1 MPKVNSVCIIANS
14 TKPESIVIATQVE
27 EYLKTLSIKTVILST
42 YESSDSLDI
51 AYDTDLV
58 ITLGGDGTVLSA
70 ARLVAER
77 GIPIL
82 PVNLGTFG
90 YITEIAKEELL
101 DTLKAYLEGTA
112 AVSRR
117 LMLRVTVLRKGKK
130 VFNATSLNEA
140 VVSSSGI
147 AKVISLNLFLD
158 KTLAGTFRA
167 DGMIVATP
175 TGSTGYSL
183 AAGGPILDP
192 EMSALIVTPICPF
205 TLSYRPLVTSDKV
218 VSIEVR
224 GNQRAAVVLTVDGQV
239 PFSLEEGDKVTIEKS
254 RSRMIL
260 MNSLKRNFTE
270 VIREKLNWS
279 GDLHA

>member
-1 MPKVNSVCIIANS
+1 MPKVNSVCIIANT
-14 TKPESIVIATQVE
+14 TKKESESLANKVS
-27 EYLKTLSIKTVILST
+27 EYLESLSIKTSVLST
-42 YESSDSLDI
+42 NQSTDSLLI
-51 AYDTDLV
+51 SYDTDLV

-70 ARLVAER
+70 ARLVSER

-90 YITEIAKEELL
+90 YITEISKEEVL
-101 DTLKAYLEGTA
+101 DTLKAYLESRA
-112 AVSRR
+112 AISRR
-117 LMLRVTVLRKGKK
+117 LMLRVTVKRKGKK
-130 VFNATSLNEA
+130 VFSASALNEA

-158 KTLAGTFRA
+158 KTLAGRFRA

-205 TLSYRPLVTSDKV
+205 TLSYRPLVTSDKI
-218 VSIEVR
+218 VSIAVR
-224 GNQRAAVVLTVDGQV
+224 ENQRAAVVLTVDGQV
-239 PFSLEEGDKVTIEKS
+239 PFSLEEGDVVTIEKS

-260 MNSLKRNFTE
+260 INSLKRNFTE

-279 GDLHA
+279 GDMHA

>member
-260 MNSLKRNFTE
+260 MNSLKRNFTV

>member
-51 AYDTDLV
+51 AYDTNLV

>member
-14 TKPESIVIATQVE
+14 TKPESIVIATRVE

-224 GNQRAAVVLTVDGQV
+224 ENQRAAVVLTVDGQV

>member
-14 TKPESIVIATQVE
+14 TKPESIVIATKVE

-117 LMLRVTVLRKGKK
+117 LMLRVTVLRKCKK

-224 GNQRAAVVLTVDGQV
+224 ENQRAAVVLTVDGQV

>member
-14 TKPESIVIATQVE
+14 TKPESIVIATKVE

-101 DTLKAYLEGTA
+101 DTLKAYLEGNA

-224 GNQRAAVVLTVDGQV
+224 ENQRAAVVLTVDGQV

>member
-14 TKPESIVIATQVE
+14 TKPESIVIATKVE

-117 LMLRVTVLRKGKK
+117 LMLRVTVLRKGNK

-224 GNQRAAVVLTVDGQV
+224 ENQRAAVVLTVDGQV

>member
-14 TKPESIVIATQVE
+14 TKPESIEIASQIE
-27 EYLKTLSIKTVILST
+27 EYLKSLSIRCTILST
-42 YESSDSLDI
+42 LKSSDTLDI
-51 AYDTDLV
+51 GYDTDLV

-90 YITEIAKEELL
+90 YITEIGKDELV
-101 DTLKAYLEGTA
+101 DTLKAYLDGNA
-112 AVSRR
+112 QVSRR
-117 LMLRVTVLRKGKK
+117 LMLRVNVLRNGKK
-130 VFNATSLNEA
+130 VFSATSLNEA

-192 EMSALIVTPICPF
+192 EMSAVIVTPICPF

-224 GNQRAAVVLTVDGQV
+224 ENQRAAVVLTVDGQV
-239 PFSLEEGDKVTIEKS
+239 PFSLQEGDRITIEKS

>member
-14 TKPESIVIATQVE
+14 TKPESIVIATKVE

-224 GNQRAAVVLTVDGQV
+224 ENQRAAVVLTVDGQV

-260 MNSLKRNFTE
+260 MNSL
-270 VIREKLNWS
+270 
-279 GDLHA
+279 

>member
-14 TKPESIVIATQVE
+14 TKPESIEIASQIE
-27 EYLKTLSIKTVILST
+27 EYLKSLSIRCTILST
-42 YESSDSLDI
+42 LKSSDTLDI
-51 AYDTDLV
+51 GYDTDLV

-90 YITEIAKEELL
+90 YITEIGKDELV
-101 DTLKAYLEGTA
+101 DTLKAYLDGNA
-112 AVSRR
+112 QVSRR
-117 LMLRVTVLRKGKK
+117 LMLRVNVLRKGKK
-130 VFNATSLNEA
+130 VFSATSLNEA

-192 EMSALIVTPICPF
+192 EMSAVIVTPICPF

-224 GNQRAAVVLTVDGQV
+224 ENQRAAVVLTVDGQV
-239 PFSLEEGDKVTIEKS
+239 PFSLQEGDRITIEKS

>member
-14 TKPESIVIATQVE
+14 TKPESIVIATKVE

-101 DTLKAYLEGTA
+101 DTLKAYLEGSA

-224 GNQRAAVVLTVDGQV
+224 ENQRAAVVLTVDGQV

>member
-1 MPKVNSVCIIANS
+1 MPKVNSVCIIANT
-14 TKPESIVIATQVE
+14 TKKESESLANKVS
-27 EYLKTLSIKTVILST
+27 EYLESLSIKTSVLST
-42 YESSDSLDI
+42 NQSTDSLLI
-51 AYDTDLV
+51 SYDTDLV

-70 ARLVAER
+70 ARLVSER

-90 YITEIAKEELL
+90 YITEISKEEVL
-101 DTLKAYLEGTA
+101 DTLKAYLESRA
-112 AVSRR
+112 AISRR
-117 LMLRVTVLRKGKK
+117 LMLRVTVKRKGKK
-130 VFNATSLNEA
+130 VFSASALNEA

-158 KTLAGTFRA
+158 KTLAGRFRA

-205 TLSYRPLVTSDKV
+205 TLSYRPLVTSDKI
-218 VSIEVR
+218 VSIAVR
-224 GNQRAAVVLTVDGQV
+224 ENQRAAVVLTVDGQV
-239 PFSLEEGDKVTIEKS
+239 PFSLEEGDVVTIEKS

-260 MNSLKRNFTE
+260 INSLNRNFTE

-279 GDLHA
+279 GDMHA

>member
-1 MPKVNSVCIIANS
+1 MPKVNTVCIIANS
-14 TKPESIVIATQVE
+14 TKPESIEIASQIE
-27 EYLKTLSIKTVILST
+27 EYLKSLSIRCTILST
-42 YESSDSLDI
+42 LKSSDTLDI
-51 AYDTDLV
+51 GYDTDLV

-90 YITEIAKEELL
+90 YITEIGKDELV
-101 DTLKAYLEGTA
+101 DTLKAYLDGNA
-112 AVSRR
+112 QVSRR
-117 LMLRVTVLRKGKK
+117 LMLRVNVLRKGKK
-130 VFNATSLNEA
+130 VFSATSLNEA

-192 EMSALIVTPICPF
+192 EMSAVIVTPICPF

-224 GNQRAAVVLTVDGQV
+224 ENQRAAVVLTVDGQV
-239 PFSLEEGDKVTIEKS
+239 PFSLQEGDRITIEKS

>member
-14 TKPESIVIATQVE
+14 TKPESIVIATRVE

-101 DTLKAYLEGTA
+101 DTLKAYLEGSA

-224 GNQRAAVVLTVDGQV
+224 ENQRAAVVLTVDGQV